1 MKKFIFSAFAL
12 CALAFASC
20 SDDNKGINGETPN
33 YEFTGSHMTF
43 VYNLS
48 GDLASMVKVASSTT
62 LPATQA
68 TINHS
73 TEGTKHIVTLSN
85 IKCPAKFDIVYQIT
99 PKDGISIDA
108 NQNYSYNLES
118 SFSII
123 RSFSDGSHIPA
134 SSESAPV
141 ISGYVMGKDLETF
154 FKNNQT
160 HTYKLNLSPDGFYE
174 DPSEE

>member
-1 MKKFIFSAFAL
+1 MRKILFSI
-12 CALAFASC
+12 LAFVSLVFVSC
-20 SDDNKGINGETPN
+20 NSNGGPTGSETPD
-33 YEFTGSHMTF
+33 YEFIGSHMTF

-85 IKCPAKFDIVYQIT
+85 IKCPAKFDIVYQLT

-134 SSESAPV
+134 NSESAPV

-160 HTYKLNLSPDGFYE
+160 HTYKLNLSTDGFYE